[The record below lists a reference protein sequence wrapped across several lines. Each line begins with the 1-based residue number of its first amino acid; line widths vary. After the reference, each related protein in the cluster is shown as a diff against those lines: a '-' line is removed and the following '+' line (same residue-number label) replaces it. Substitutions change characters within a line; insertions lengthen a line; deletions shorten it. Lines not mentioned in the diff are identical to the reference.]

1 MHKGRPDS
9 VLTGQ
14 QQKAIIQSY
23 LQKTQFFINQHN
35 LILNTVSLPL
45 VTSQA
50 LSESKFSFSELSK
63 QPPNQNLCPSYSLS
77 PRCLSKAQ
85 ISTNYL
91 PSQNPSMAHLCNKEN
106 PKSLMCLSHSKLFAV
121 LKTFLHPLVSLQV
134 VPSAHNVPV

>member
-45 VTSQA
+45 VTS
-50 LSESKFSFSELSK
+50 
-63 QPPNQNLCPSYSLS
+63 
-77 PRCLSKAQ
+77 
-85 ISTNYL
+85 
-91 PSQNPSMAHLCNKEN
+91 
-106 PKSLMCLSHSKLFAV
+106 
-121 LKTFLHPLVSLQV
+121 
-134 VPSAHNVPV
+134 